1 VTDSLSFGTRF
12 ILAFVCFFR
21 VLFDGELA
29 ARVSRAL
36 SAAPELPAAPEEPK
50 PTEPKRPAAPEPKRA
65 DVLSALQLMGLLQ
78 REGRLVD
85 FLQQDVASFPDADIG
100 AAARVVHEGCRKALH
115 AHAGIEPI
123 REEEEGARV
132 TLEDGFDAS
141 SIKLTGNVAGQ
152 APYRGVLRHKGWRVT
167 RLELPKSLADH
178 DPHVI
183 APAEVEL

>member
-21 VLFDGELA
+21 VLFDGQLA

-36 SAAPELPAAPEEPK
+36 GATAELPPG
-50 PTEPKRPAAPEPKRA
+50 PTEPKRADDAPQPKRA
-65 DVLSALQLMGLLQ
+65 DVVSALQLMGLLQ

-100 AAARVVHEGCRKALH
+100 AAARVVHEGCRKALRSH
-115 AHAGIEPI
+115 ADVEPI
-123 REEEEGARV
+123 REEEEGASLV
-132 TLEDGFDAS
+132 LEKGFDAS
-141 SIKLTGNVAGQ
+141 RIKLTGSVAGE
-152 APYRGVLRHKGWRVT
+152 APYRGVLRHRGWQVT
-167 RLELPKSLADH
+167 RLELPKTLAGH
-178 DPHVI
+178 DPHVV